1 MNHETNEQSCRGR
14 TSQNER
20 DGTDGTDG
28 RGVLPPSLARNRTL
42 TLGKCASFSGA
53 SSMSMTSASAKSH
66 VHLLSTMSKDPPVL
80 KPRICRGAGGRGGAG
95 ALKIVAALVLTLLA
109 MEIGVVLAYL
119 AHPAA
124 GAMTSLSKALDA
136 FTGENGQKPI
146 TLPALRV
153 GVDPSVLELAGG
165 LMGSLGGGA
174 PGIGGEAK
182 AAGVALGKT
191 GFALWCESAACLG
204 DDAAAASRES
214 FCASLDQDLLTAK
227 ADDGS
232 PVIPLPSDYCSALE
246 VLATNSCLCDSDL
259 AAVSTDTDQLVKL
272 ASVTASLCGL
282 QVDTGPC
289 N

>member
-1 MNHETNEQSCRGR
+1 
-14 TSQNER
+14 
-20 DGTDGTDG
+20 
-28 RGVLPPSLARNRTL
+28 
-42 TLGKCASFSGA
+42 
-53 SSMSMTSASAKSH
+53 
-66 VHLLSTMSKDPPVL
+66 MSKDPPVL

-109 MEIGVVLAYL
+109 MEIGIVLAYL

-182 AAGVALGKT
+182 AAGVAVGKT

>member
-14 TSQNER
+14 TSQNKR

-28 RGVLPPSLARNRTL
+28 RGVLPPLASNRTL
-42 TLGKCASFSGA
+42 MRKCASFSGA

-66 VHLLSTMSKDPPVL
+66 VHLLSTMSKEDPPVS
-80 KPRICRGAGGRGGAG
+80 KPRTCRGAGGAG
-95 ALKIVAALVLTLLA
+95 TALKIVAALVLTLLA
-109 MEIGVVLAYL
+109 MEIGIVLAYL
-119 AHPAA
+119 APPAA

-136 FTGENGQKPI
+136 FTGENSQKPV

-153 GVDPSVLELAGG
+153 GVDHSVLELAGG
-165 LMGSLGGGA
+165 LMGSPGGGA

-182 AAGVALGKT
+182 AAGVAVGKT

-259 AAVSTDTDQLVKL
+259 AAVSTDTAQLVKL

>member
-109 MEIGVVLAYL
+109 MEIGIVLAYL

-182 AAGVALGKT
+182 AAGVAVGKT

-232 PVIPLPSDYCSALE
+232 SVIPLPSDYCSALE

>member
-1 MNHETNEQSCRGR
+1 MNHETNEESCRSR

-28 RGVLPPSLARNRTL
+28 RGVLPPLARNRTL
-42 TLGKCASFSGA
+42 TKCASFSGA
-53 SSMSMTSASAKSH
+53 SSMSMTSASAKSR
-66 VHLLSTMSKDPPVL
+66 VHLLSTMSKEDPPVS
-80 KPRICRGAGGRGGAG
+80 KRRICRGGRGGAG

-109 MEIGVVLAYL
+109 MELGIILAYL
-119 AHPAA
+119 APPAA

-182 AAGVALGKT
+182 AAGVAVGKT

-259 AAVSTDTDQLVKL
+259 AAVSTDTDQLIKL

-282 QVDTGPC
+282 QVDTGC